1 MVPADA
7 PDFVRT
13 VTAEMLAGR
22 GDDLPVSALPVDGT
36 YPSGTAAYEKRNI
49 SDLVAAWDADLCIQ
63 CGNCSFVCPHSVIR
77 SKYYDGSLLDGGAG
91 RLRVC
96 AARRRRVAGC
106 TLHAS
111 GLSRG
116 LHRLRALRRG
126 LPGLCSGRPGS
137 QGDQSRCRASRCS
150 RASART
156 SPSSRRFRQRSGRE
170 STSAPSAGPS
180 SWNRCSSSRAR
191 AQGVARRPT
200 SSSSRSSSA
209 TG

>member
-1 MVPADA
+1 
-7 PDFVRT
+7 
-13 VTAEMLAGR
+13 MLAGR

-77 SKYYDGSLLDGGAG
+77 SRYYDRSRLEERAG
-91 RLRVC
+91 RVRVG

-106 TLHAS
+106 TLHAA
-111 GLSRG
+111 GLPRG

-126 LPGLCSGRPGS
+126 LPGRRAGRPGP
-137 QGDQSRCRASRCS
+137 QGDQSRAARAAARG
-150 RASART
+150 RAGRT
-156 SPSSRRFRQRSGRE
+156 SRSSRRFRQPSGRG
-170 STSAPSAGPS
+170 STSARSAAPS
-180 SWNRCSSSRAR
+180 SWNHCSSSPAR
-191 AQGVARRPT
+191 AQAAARRPT
-200 SSSSRSSSA
+200 SSFSRSSSA